1 MSATAGPIPVT
12 ESAHGALQ
20 YLGKHASSFD
30 SRFTLRI
37 LRNLPLIRKHID
49 ATGIIALVSQNFDE
63 AHSKAILDTLGLKAT
78 GAFGEN
84 APISSEAD
92 AFIHLLAQAWAL
104 NEPRETIPMERVANL
119 GKLTISHLTSSY
131 NRRSLD
137 HFMSKSWF
145 YYVQACDGADML
157 HFSELNREMMAALRT
172 VSLRHDYETQAML
185 ITLLMRTLI
194 STNRVSMAANLVSKT
209 SFPESHASNSLAAR
223 YYYYLA
229 RISAIELDYG
239 LALEQITAAIR
250 KVPQTPAAL
259 GFIQTAHKLSVLIEL
274 LTGDIPQ
281 RRAFGSKEQPQLFGP
296 LKPYLGLAKAVREGD
311 IQHFQRTLAENE
323 GSLKRDGNLTLARR
337 LRQNVIKT
345 GIRRISLTYSKIPL
359 KDVCIKL
366 NLDSEES
373 AEYITAKAIRDGVID
388 AQINH
393 QHGYMQSLDLNDV
406 YSTDEPQLAF
416 QDRIQ
421 FCMSLHD
428 DNVKSLRFL
437 SSDNGD
443 DLRDVQEAREREKEL
458 VTEIQENTDLEDE
471 DVDFEF

>member
-1 MSATAGPIPVT
+1 MSAATGPMSVT
-12 ESAHGALQ
+12 ESAHSALQ
-20 YLGKHASSFD
+20 YLGKHVSSFD
-30 SRFTLRI
+30 SRFTLKI
-37 LRNLPLIRKHID
+37 LRNLPLLRKQID
-49 ATGIIALVSQNFDE
+49 ATGVVALVSQNFDE
-63 AHSKAILDTLGLKAT
+63 KHSKAILDTLGLTAN
-78 GAFGEN
+78 GLFGVN
-84 APISSEAD
+84 APISPEAD

-104 NEPRETIPMERVANL
+104 NESREVIPIERVANL
-119 GKLTISHLTSSY
+119 GKLTIAHLSSSY
-131 NRRSLD
+131 DRRSLD
-137 HFMSKSWF
+137 HFISKIWF
-145 YYVQACDGADML
+145 YYAQACEEADML

-172 VSLRHDYETQAML
+172 VSLRHDFETQAML

-194 STNRVSMAANLVSKT
+194 STNRINMAANLVSKT

-223 YYYYLA
+223 YYYYMA

-250 KVPQTPAAL
+250 KVPQTPAAI
-259 GFIQTAHKLSVLIEL
+259 GFIQTAQKLSVLIEL

-281 RRAFGSKEQPQLFGP
+281 RRAFGSKEQPQLVGP

-311 IQHFQRTLAENE
+311 IQHFQRTLADHE
-323 GSLKRDGNLTLARR
+323 GSLKKDGNLTLARR

-406 YSTDEPQLAF
+406 YSTEEPQIAF

-428 DNVKSLRFL
+428 DNIKSLRYL
-437 SSDNGD
+437 SSDNCD